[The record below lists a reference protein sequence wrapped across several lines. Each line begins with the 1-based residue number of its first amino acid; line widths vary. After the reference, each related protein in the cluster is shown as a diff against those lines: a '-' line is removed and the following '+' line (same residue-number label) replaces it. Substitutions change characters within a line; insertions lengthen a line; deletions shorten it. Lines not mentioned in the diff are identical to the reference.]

1 MTVLLAILVAAL
13 GAAAPASGAA
23 VIRLPVGGTNADWSV
38 VPTSGGTYVLTT
50 GYDRKHPAA
59 PVARLVKVSATG
71 VTPGAAL
78 PVRVGYDV
86 VAAPAEDGS
95 APCVGS
101 TIKSSPYV
109 ACLQGGAWVERRF
122 TGAARTRT
130 LLGIR
135 RYGPSLYAFLL
146 DGDIGVFDGRH
157 PERFKLHA
165 SIARWDGTAW
175 APVASDYVLS
185 IAVTSRGTLCGA
197 LAEPLCTPLLE
208 ASTAKTGRVSLRKL
222 GSAGWVPDGRSF
234 AQRKSDVVVGRTTA
248 LGDRLALPVF
258 AGTSLTSLDV
268 LTDSTAPKRIRVATV
283 VGTYVS
289 AWLGSVAGVSWVS
302 WTDYF
307 YFDKKETRGLVVG
320 RAAPF
325 DLASGAAGPATEVY
339 ASRFRDM
346 PSELSIDEVDGLP
359 YGVYSQPGKTQD
371 TVILSPL
378 AAP

>member
-1 MTVLLAILVAAL
+1 MTVLLATLGAALVAAPAW
-13 GAAAPASGAA
+13 GAP
-23 VIRLPVGGTNADWSV
+23 VIRLPAGGTDAGWSV
-38 VPTSGGTYVLTT
+38 VPTSSGTYVLTT
-50 GYDRKHPAA
+50 AYAKKHPEA
-59 PVARLVKVSATG
+59 PVARLVKVSAAG
-71 VTPGAAL
+71 VTPAAAL
-78 PVRVGYDV
+78 PVRVSYDV

-95 APCVGS
+95 APCIGS

-109 ACLQGGAWVERRF
+109 ACLQGDAWVERRF

-146 DGDIGVFDGRH
+146 DGDLGVFDGKH

-185 IAVTSRGTLCGA
+185 IAATWRGAVCGA

-208 ASTAKTGRVSLRKL
+208 GSTAKSDRITLRKL
-222 GSAGWVPDGRSF
+222 GPAGWVADGRSF

-268 LTDSTAPKRIRVATV
+268 LTDSVAPKRIRVATV

-320 RAAPF
+320 RAAPL
-325 DLASGAAGPATEVY
+325 DLVAGAAGPATEVY
-339 ASRFRDM
+339 ATRFRDV
-346 PSELSIDEVDGLP
+346 PPGLSIEEVDGLP
-359 YGVYSQPGKTQD
+359 YAAYSQVGKTQD